1 MTLNIELNTQ
11 NISRDDI
18 KECVKIH
25 RKEIKGGLL
34 NTFGDKFLIKIY
46 NYILIN
52 DSSFL
57 IVAKKD
63 GVVIGFFAGCINQS
77 NFFLN
82 FIFKNFFFM
91 IPYIWKIVKQNLYNK
106 ILKIKNFFL
115 SNKYLLPNASIL
127 NFCVKNDFQSM
138 GIGKLLFNKAIETFK
153 KNNIKSIKISTGKNQ
168 EKAKKMYLSY
178 GAKLI
183 NNNLNSNNNNLEVIF
198 ILNI

>member
-1 MTLNIELNTQ
+1 
-11 NISRDDI
+11 
-18 KECVKIH
+18 
-25 RKEIKGGLL
+25 
-34 NTFGDKFLIKIY
+34 
-46 NYILIN
+46 
-52 DSSFL
+52 
-57 IVAKKD
+57 
-63 GVVIGFFAGCINQS
+63 
-77 NFFLN
+77 
-82 FIFKNFFFM
+82 M
-91 IPYIWKIVKQNLYNK
+91 IPYIWKIIKQNLFNK

-115 SNKYLLPNASIL
+115 TNKSLLPNASIL

-183 NNNLNSNNNNLEVIF
+183 NNNLDSNNNNLEFIF